1 IDKDRIILLGAV
13 AGGGDPAGVTAAL
26 DARVKAVVP
35 FNFGGPQPDY
45 AIPADAERDFYYFGV
60 AGWGTTRG
68 LGQGARDGFAHWVI
82 VGSVAPRGLIYGHE
96 FAWDGGRDP
105 VWPRLRTIFSWY
117 DAEDHL
123 AVATG
128 RGTLRGTPPE
138 SSHCNNIGP
147 LHRSQIYPILAR

>member
-1 IDKDRIILLGAV
+1 
-13 AGGGDPAGVTAAL
+13 
-26 DARVKAVVP
+26 
-35 FNFGGPQPDY
+35 
-45 AIPADAERDFYYFGV
+45 
-60 AGWGTTRG
+60 
-68 LGQGARDGFAHWVI
+68 
-82 VGSVAPRGLIYGHE
+82 E

-147 LHRSQIYPILAR
+147 LHRSQIYPILARWFGMPGTEESSQRRTPAELLCLTATALRELRPRPLHALAAEVGAERAAAARGRWEGSAPDDRTQQLRQAWARLLGDVVPGADPKVVEQRT